1 MPIEYLDLE
10 LRNEDQLA
18 ADVIAH
24 ISGPATVDIA
34 TRRIEASREFLKLV
48 ESGLDTPLCPELTNA
63 NPGSAHTVIAEGL
76 VWALAQQ
83 AYRINQIPKQNHIAF
98 ANLFGFEQRP
108 ATAATTIL
116 RFTIDAPTGGT
127 VVTIPIGTEVSSELG
142 DYVFITTETKMRT
155 GDGAL
160 DIAAERSSPG
170 PTLLSANVLTE
181 LISAPAYVTGV
192 TNPNAVD
199 SGSVIEPLDQTL
211 ERVRRYQRRGER
223 IVTAKDLEDAILDE
237 GLLGNGIVR
246 VFPFVSNG
254 DFASGTRI
262 AGHTTAVVM
271 TRTGEVIDA
280 TAATRIAALLD
291 QVVGNQFVYV
301 VDPDFVEFD
310 VEFTVRLNA
319 GALES
324 AVVALIETNL
334 RNFYAASREQFGRG
348 IYRSEI
354 VAIVEGTAGVDR
366 IESNGNQFL
375 TTPVVDTRVAEYQIA
390 KLVDVTIEVI

>member
-1 MPIEYLDLE
+1 MAIEYLDLE

-18 ADVIAH
+18 AEALSH
-24 ISGPATVDIA
+24 ISGPATVDIV
-34 TRRIEASREFLKLV
+34 TRQIEARREFLKLI
-48 ESGLDTPLCPELTNA
+48 ENGLDTPLCPELTNA

-83 AYRINQIPKQNHIAF
+83 AHRINKIPKQNHIAF
-98 ANLFGFEQRP
+98 ANLFGIEQRP
-108 ATAATTIL
+108 ATAATTTL

-127 VVTIPIGTEVSSELG
+127 VVTIPAGVEVSSELG
-142 DYVFITTETKMRT
+142 DHVFITTETKMRT
-155 GDGAL
+155 GDGTL
-160 DIAAERSSPG
+160 DVMAERSVDG

-181 LISAPAYVTGV
+181 LISVPTYVTSV
-192 TNPNAVD
+192 TNPTAVD
-199 SGSVIEPLDQTL
+199 SGSEIEPLDQTL

-254 DFASGTRI
+254 DFASGTKLV
-262 AGHTTAVVM
+262 GHTTAVVM

-280 TAATRIAALLD
+280 TAATRIAVLID

-310 VEFTVRLNA
+310 IAFTVRLNS

-324 AVVALIETNL
+324 AVLALIETNL

-354 VAIVEGTAGVDR
+354 VAVVEGTAGVDR
-366 IESNGNQFL
+366 IETIGNQFL

-390 KLVDVTIEVI
+390 KLEDVTITVI